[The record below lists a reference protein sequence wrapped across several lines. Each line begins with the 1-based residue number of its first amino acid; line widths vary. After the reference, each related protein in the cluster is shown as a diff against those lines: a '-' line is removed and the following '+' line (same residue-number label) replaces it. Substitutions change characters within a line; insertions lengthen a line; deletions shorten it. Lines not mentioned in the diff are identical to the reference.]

1 MAEPDLARLLSRINP
16 SRVEIVTEQDALK
29 IHSMT
34 DVGLL
39 KTLQQAD
46 VDSKR
51 CGEAASALF
60 AQRLGDA
67 ELGAYGVTAGRAGR
81 SGHGGRYLSRGEAR
95 APRARWLEGSRKP
108 PDAGGSGKIQVDWL

>member
-16 SRVEIVTEQDALK
+16 SRVEIVAQQDALK

-34 DVGLL
+34 DEGVL

-51 CGEAASALF
+51 CGEAAAALYKL
-60 AQRLGDA
+60 ASKTTDVMLMA
-67 ELGAYGVTAGRAGR
+67 TTEA
-81 SGHGGRYLSRGEAR
+81 SRRGL
-95 APRARWLEGSRKP
+95 PIP
-108 PDAGGSGKIQVDWL
+108 